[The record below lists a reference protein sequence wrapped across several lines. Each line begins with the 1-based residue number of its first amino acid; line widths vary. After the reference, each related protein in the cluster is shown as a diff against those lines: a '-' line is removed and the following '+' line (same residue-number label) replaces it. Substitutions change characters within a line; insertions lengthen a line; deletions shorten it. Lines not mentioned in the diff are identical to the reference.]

1 MVKGAACFKGPR
13 CFNGPGFVPSTGRLT
28 FHCIVIAVLCNF
40 ISISSNPIQTETQ
53 SQQNSI
59 ETSDHIN
66 EIVQH
71 LNAAVSDEFNQTLID
86 HDESTP
92 NAISVHS
99 DLKDDHVPDKD
110 IVTDDSNNLLDT
122 IVDQSDHSITE
133 TQITDIT
140 NEAPHENTD
149 EVQNKANENLKTT
162 LEPNRENYEKND
174 NVKPCGENRESV
186 KDINDTIHNDEK
198 TIQDASIVH
207 NVKET
212 VEHEYKAEKVNER
225 ISETHNPTENSDTLE
240 ISNDELEN
248 DDLRKIEK
256 RETVDI
262 QTDLKNAG
270 NLEEDNQKG
279 KSSIEDVNNIPPT
292 RSSAN
297 NHESIKHNKG
307 NKHAMGNGKGN
318 VRATSTAM
326 EPITVLENTKL
337 VHNEPITIGF
347 TKPGDKL
354 VRQKSILDSLLETF
368 QSYKTEDV
376 EKIIPLV
383 KTDIYD
389 SKERLPW
396 AGKGT
401 DGGDKTS
408 SISKNG
414 DQAYKDS
421 NVFMARTKEVED
433 HDHRDTKEHG
443 HKERNKEER
452 KIKLQKSLSSVEDVH
467 KMLTKQI
474 KNDIYNPPGLN
485 IDQEKH
491 KRVKRKLKKIKSDK
505 LAFELSANH
514 RYDEM
519 SHNLNSNASTVFK
532 NIEPDSLMSG
542 GKKSNT
548 DVKWH
553 AKGRKDSTRS
563 MVANMKIQ
571 PLTGVGHSESFLS
584 PPGAGPGPPSRTPFV
599 WSRVPDHFSYLGLI
613 DVPEKYRTN
622 DYDRSLMSDY
632 ATIMKDVKQDLYE
645 GAEKGRLLR
654 HGDDMLGEEPKG
666 GTHDRV

>member
-40 ISISSNPIQTETQ
+40 ISISSNPIQTQ

-207 NVKET
+207 NIEET
-212 VEHEYKAEKVNER
+212 V
-225 ISETHNPTENSDTLE
+225 
-240 ISNDELEN
+240 
-248 DDLRKIEK
+248 EK

-337 VHNEPITIGF
+337 GHNEPIV
-347 TKPGDKL
+347 KPGDKL

-408 SISKNG
+408 SISENG

-666 GTHDRV
+666 GSHDRV

>member
-40 ISISSNPIQTETQ
+40 ISISSNPIQTQ

-207 NVKET
+207 NIEET
-212 VEHEYKAEKVNER
+212 V
-225 ISETHNPTENSDTLE
+225 
-240 ISNDELEN
+240 
-248 DDLRKIEK
+248 EK

-337 VHNEPITIGF
+337 VHNEPIV
-347 TKPGDKL
+347 KPGDKL

-408 SISKNG
+408 SISENG

-548 DVKWH
+548 DVKWNTR
-553 AKGRKDSTRS
+553 GRKDSTRS

-666 GTHDRV
+666 GSHDRV